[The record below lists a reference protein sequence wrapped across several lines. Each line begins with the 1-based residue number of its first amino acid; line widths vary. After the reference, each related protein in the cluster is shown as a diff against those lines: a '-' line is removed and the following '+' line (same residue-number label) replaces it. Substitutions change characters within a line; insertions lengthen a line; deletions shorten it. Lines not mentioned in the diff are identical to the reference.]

1 GGVDRDRLGCSREHH
16 GAVGGDCHRVFEVGR
31 KRAVGGPHGPAV
43 GVDLGVTGPDVEHR
57 LDAEGH
63 SHPQLQALAP
73 FAVVGH
79 LGLLVHRPPDPVTDV
94 LLDHP
99 VTVGAAHLVDGG
111 TDVTEPAALSDLA
124 DAGPHALLG
133 D

>member
-1 GGVDRDRLGCSREHH
+1 FD
-16 GAVGGDCHRVFEVGR
+16 
-31 KRAVGGPHGPAV
+31 
-43 GVDLGVTGPDVEHR
+43 VTGVQTCALPI
-57 LDAEGH
+57 
-63 SHPQLQALAP
+63 ALAP

-133 D
+133 DLDELPGFRRDLADAHRERGVTMKSLVDGAGVHGQDVAFL